1 MLPPFDIL
9 LSDTTIPAI
18 GQQTPPIWR
27 QKLGWSWA
35 FRGSLSRLS
44 LSSPGASHRPPV
56 SVAAVAILCGIG
68 SRSLRGFRQG
78 NQQTS
83 LLHPSNDGICVQSC
97 SARLA
102 AGLGFGG
109 GREDGLDGRSG
120 IHARGGPGKGTGA
133 AREQPCLTNLTPE
146 PSSRSTPPCTLKT
159 AAGGQAST
167 ARSRPFR
174 YAVRPASCPQYS
186 TSRPE
191 QGPCDQWGAFVVGW
205 RHCV

>member
-1 MLPPFDIL
+1 M
-9 LSDTTIPAI
+9 
-18 GQQTPPIWR
+18 
-27 QKLGWSWA
+27 
-35 FRGSLSRLS
+35 
-44 LSSPGASHRPPV
+44 
-56 SVAAVAILCGIG
+56 
-68 SRSLRGFRQG
+68 RGFRQG

-146 PSSRSTPPCTLKT
+146 PSSRSTPPCTLTT
-159 AAGGQAST
+159 AAGSQAST

-191 QGPCDQWGAFVVGW
+191 QGPCDQMGGFCGW
-205 RHCV
+205 MAPLCLMVTWPPPQVAMAGGGT